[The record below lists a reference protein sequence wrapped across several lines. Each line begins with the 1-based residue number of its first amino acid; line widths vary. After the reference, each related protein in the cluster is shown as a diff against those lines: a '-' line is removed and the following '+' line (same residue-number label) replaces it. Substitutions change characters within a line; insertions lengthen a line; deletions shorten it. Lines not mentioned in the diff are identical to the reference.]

1 MVMLA
6 CLAITAI
13 VLMFVV
19 SSLPLNR
26 VRTFSAQLGA
36 GWKVDATFAPVP
48 VIRDGGKANVQGR
61 GCTNAKAPKPIAAR

>member
-48 VIRDGGKANVQGR
+48 ITRGGGKANAKGGGR
-61 GCTNAKAPKPIAAR
+61 ASAKGASPVAQR